1 MKQIISPLILILA
14 VVFAPA
20 VSADVFWNNNNGIA
34 PGGDRSWGNAAN
46 WIDGLPSAPGAG
58 NARIKPWPDLN
69 QTPIVNTLGNTANEI
84 YTEGGSFFT
93 VIEGGSLTS
102 TALVTGQ
109 FDNSGEVQIAG
120 GLFQTGNLLLGNG
133 GFDGKLNISAGE
145 VIANIL
151 SINTAGGAF
160 MNLGL
165 DGKFTAPIS
174 NLNNVNFWI
183 ANNAIIAE
191 SGAAG
196 FSINVD
202 TLSSPDNLVLTV
214 LPEPGTVGLLGVAAL
229 LLGGYWGRDAA
240 RRRKTDA

>member
-1 MKQIISPLILILA
+1 MKQIMSPLVLVLSVI
-14 VVFAPA
+14 FASS
-20 VSADVFWNNNNGIA
+20 VSADVYWNNNNGSA
-34 PGGDRSWGNAAN
+34 PGGDRSWGNSAN
-46 WIDGLPSAPGAG
+46 WIGGLPSATNAG
-58 NARIKPWPDLN
+58 NAVVKPWPDLTK
-69 QTPIVNTLGNTANEI
+69 TPIVNTLGNTANEI

-109 FDNSGEVQIAG
+109 FDNSGEVQIDG

-145 VIANIL
+145 VIANLL
-151 SINTAGGAF
+151 SINTSGGAF

-214 LPEPGTVGLLGVAAL
+214 LPEPGTVGLLGVAAI
-229 LLGGYWGRDAA
+229 LLGGLYVRGP
-240 RRRKTDA
+240 RRKRNSGC